1 MWARGRG
8 FLTAPEA
15 FSICLEYG
23 HYDQLDDA
31 AAPVRLAVPVA
42 RVELAWTSESIEAG
56 VVERLVQLH
65 EDVLRQNTREHV
77 HVTLTPTADGDT
89 ARPLALGLSLD
100 AAAPVLRSITFHRSS
115 STGTASNT
123 LLTAL
128 LQQLDLSG
136 IWKLSGCE
144 GVADFW
150 HAAAPVHAWH
160 SLRNLNLS
168 SCGLTA
174 LSPAVGDLAL
184 LKILR
189 LTSNKLTSL
198 PPEVGRLRQL
208 EVLAADHNQLTS
220 LPGEWM
226 QQEAM

>member
-1 MWARGRG
+1 MALWARGRG

-23 HYDQLDDA
+23 HYDQRDEG

-42 RVELAWTSESIEAG
+42 RVELAWTSDSVEAE
-56 VVERLVQLH
+56 VVQRLVQLH
-65 EDVLRQNTREHV
+65 EDVLRQNTRDHI
-77 HVTLTPTADGDT
+77 HVTLAPSAAGSTLQPV
-89 ARPLALGLSLD
+89 ALQLSVD

-115 STGTASNT
+115 STGTASSSI
-123 LLTAL
+123 LTAL

-136 IWKLSGCE
+136 VWKVNGCE
-144 GVADFW
+144 GAADFW
-150 HAAAPVHAWH
+150 HAAAPLAAWH

-168 SCGLTA
+168 SCGLAT
-174 LSPAVGDLAL
+174 LSPAVGDLSL

-189 LTSNKLTSL
+189 LTSNKLTTL

-220 LPGEWM
+220 LPGE
-226 QQEAM
+226 